1 MGFFTRNVGWA
12 FAVFAVANY
21 ALYNKDGLK
30 TAKKK
35 DNEAL
40 FKELEGTGKAQY
52 ASLKEAW
59 KKAGE

>member
-40 FKELEGTGKAQY
+40 LELEGTGKAQY
-52 ASLKEAW
+52 ASLKEA
-59 KKAGE
+59 GRSDH

>member
-12 FAVFAVANY
+12 FAAYAVVNY

-30 TAKKK
+30 TVKKK
-35 DNEAL
+35 ENEKL
-40 FKELEGTGKAQY
+40 FKELEKEEARY
-52 ASLKEAW
+52 FSLKDQW

>member
-12 FAVFAVANY
+12 FAAYAVVNY
-21 ALYNKDGLK
+21 ALYNKDGLR

-35 DNEAL
+35 ENEAL
-40 FKELEGTGKAQY
+40 FKELEKEGKARY
-52 ASLKEAW
+52 LSLKDQW